1 MASDAGISTNT
12 LLVVAA
18 LGVVA
23 VVMWQRRGG
32 YGAPRAAAADAR
44 PGGMG
49 GIGGSGF
56 TAADVKT
63 LTEAAIGLGEGIRRW
78 STDENEDAALASAN
92 EIYVGTPCKTSNECG
107 FGEKCP
113 QGGGVCMPE

>member
-49 GIGGSGF
+49 GSGF

-78 STDENEDAALASAN
+78 STDENEDAALSSAN
-92 EIYVGTPCKTSNECG
+92 ASYLGTPCRANTDCG
-107 FGEKCP
+107 FGEQCSA
-113 QGGGVCMPE
+113 GGVCEPQG